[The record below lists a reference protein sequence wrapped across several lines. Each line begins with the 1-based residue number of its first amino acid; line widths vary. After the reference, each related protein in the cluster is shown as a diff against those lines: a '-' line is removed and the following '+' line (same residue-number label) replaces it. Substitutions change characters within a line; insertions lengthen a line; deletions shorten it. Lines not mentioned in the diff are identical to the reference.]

1 MLIITISFTLLSGLG
16 LAILIM
22 RVLHNLDLREHG
34 KMEGPII
41 VFSESEGD
49 TEEFL
54 RCNEYK
60 EVLEKSGNQIFK
72 HLSKKAV
79 KFEGE
84 QLQFIKAIIYK
95 DGHPAESW
103 GGYLERRDR
112 DAEEYIEKYHRWLRS
127 IGKPEANLEW
137 YERNVLRKAGA
148 KNAKYFTH
156 YKK

>member
-1 MLIITISFTLLSGLG
+1 MTQIIVVVMILTSIS
-16 LAILIM
+16 IM
-22 RVLHNLDLREHG
+22 IIAVVVNNLKLRKYGG
-34 KMEGPII
+34 KEGPII
-41 VFSESEGD
+41 VFSEAEDD

-60 EVLEKSGNQIFK
+60 GTLEKSGNQIFK
-72 HLSKKAV
+72 HLSKKVV

-95 DGHPAESW
+95 DGHPAENW
-103 GGYLERRDR
+103 DMYLERREA
-112 DAEEYIEKYHRWLRS
+112 DAREYVEKYHRWLRS

-137 YERNVLRKAGA
+137 YERNVLRKSGA
-148 KNAKYFTH
+148 KSAKYFTH